1 MLRALRRTR
10 VLPLV
15 MAALLLATMPASVT
29 FLLHGQGD
37 DDECNDSLVLHDHND
52 SWHRQGD
59 HDGTGVA
66 ALLHLPLAAA
76 ALRHAQ
82 PVGLALRVEDSRRLV
97 SSPVSL
103 ISAVTADGRA
113 ARAPPLS

>member
-37 DDECNDSLVLHDHND
+37 DECGDAFVLHDHTTHGIGRA
-52 SWHRQGD
+52 STTSAPESQHCFICHSQQ
-59 HDGTGVA
+59 
-66 ALLHLPLAAA
+66 LLYATHTV
-76 ALRHAQ
+76 R
-82 PVGLALRVEDSRRLV
+82 LALRVEDSRRLA

>member
-10 VLPLV
+10 ILPLV

-29 FLLHGQGD
+29 FLLHDQGD
-37 DDECNDSLVLHDHND
+37 DECGDVLVLHDHATHGIGKATTTTPE
-52 SWHRQGD
+52 SQQHCFICHSQQ
-59 HDGTGVA
+59 
-66 ALLHLPLAAA
+66 LLFATHTLRLA
-76 ALRHAQ
+76 
-82 PVGLALRVEDSRRLV
+82 VRVEDSHRLF

-103 ISAVTADGRA
+103 ISAVTADGRS

>member
-1 MLRALRRTR
+1 MLRALWRTR

-37 DDECNDSLVLHDHND
+37 DDECNDSLVLHDHTTHGIGRATTTAPE
-52 SWHRQGD
+52 SQHCFICHSQQ
-59 HDGTGVA
+59 
-66 ALLHLPLAAA
+66 LLYATHT
-76 ALRHAQ
+76 
-82 PVGLALRVEDSRRLV
+82 VGLALRVEDSRRLV